1 MINKLVTNTIL
12 TEKIVGSQANINMIK
27 ATDISASR
35 ITTGYLKSE
44 DWTSWIDLESG
55 NFSFY
60 DGALFID
67 ENNTDINGGFKR
79 TRLHTTGTFRVSYA
93 GCPSVELNSGGIT
106 LFKDDQKQDSKG
118 TNKIQSNSDGNVQI
132 GSIDDNGNTSIQVVM
147 GATAS
152 TGFVMRTYGSLRVSG
167 NLQVDNSIK
176 YGGYGGSLS
185 KDKYY

>member
-1 MINKLVTNTIL
+1 MTDNLL
-12 TEKIVGSQANINMIK
+12 ADKIVANSIVTGYINSV
-27 ATDISASR
+27 DISASR
-35 ITTGYLKSE
+35 ITTGFLKSE
-44 DWTSWIDLESG
+44 DWSSWIDLESG

-93 GCPSVELNSGGIT
+93 GHPSVELNSGGIT

-118 TNKIQSNSDGNVQI
+118 TNKIQSNSDGNLQI
-132 GSIDDNGNTSIQVVM
+132 GSIDDKGNTSIQVVM

-152 TGFVMRTYGSLRVSG
+152 KGFVMRTYGSLRVSG